1 MNAKYNE
8 TRFQVPQDSSSSES
22 TSFTEFA
29 RALSRSACFQKRVS
43 FLSLSLSVLKKT
55 QTQHSFSQR
64 ATPWNPRYRIL
75 FQINSLSPSRE
86 SVIIRLTRPACT
98 AGQAAVP

>member
-43 FLSLSLSVLKKT
+43 FLSLSLSVLKNRK
-55 QTQHSFSQR
+55 R
-64 ATPWNPRYRIL
+64 NIL
-75 FQINSLSPSRE
+75 SLSGRRPGTPVTEYCSK
-86 SVIIRLTRPACT
+86 LTLSPPLAN
-98 AGQAAVP
+98 Q